1 MNVIPSIDP
10 SSNVTDCRFHSFFL
24 GWGGGRGHAPSHLDS
39 KRVATLIIPDTKK

>member
-24 GWGGGRGHAPSHLDS
+24 GGVEGGGMPQ
-39 KRVATLIIPDTKK
+39 DTKILKGS